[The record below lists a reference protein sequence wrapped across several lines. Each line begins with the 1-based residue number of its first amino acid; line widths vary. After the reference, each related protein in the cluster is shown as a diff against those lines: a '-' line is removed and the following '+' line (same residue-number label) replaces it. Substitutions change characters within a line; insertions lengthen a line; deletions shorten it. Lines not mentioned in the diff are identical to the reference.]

1 MKHIS
6 SKSPTAT
13 VYKCEQGGLHLVI
26 REVNIA
32 LDESEFFSTNEQI
45 QEANMMIRNGTW
57 PCEYVQL
64 TFCKVTLV
72 VHTDDLRIVASV
84 MEKAKVVIEN
94 RKKEEMIVDMRKEN
108 KNKMLPVIDGKKFQ
122 PFLN

>member
-45 QEANMMIRNGTW
+45 QKANMMIRNGTW